1 MNAPNRVDPGV
12 RQVLTAPRGQRF
24 TRTRTGARAPARP
37 PTREQ
42 RLLAQMADNPRVQYR
57 REHGTLPHW
66 MKVAAA
72 RRQQADR
79 PPNHPDPPDP
89 PTTPAPTT
97 PPVPP
102 TPPGPPTPRVPRPRP
117 APEQDPF
124 PPRPRSHR
132 KPRRT
137 GWKLL
142 AYTLAATTGA
152 AAHHLTTLW
161 W

>member
-1 MNAPNRVDPGV
+1 MTALNQVDPGV

-24 TRTRTGARAPARP
+24 TRTRTRTRTGTRAPARP

-57 REHGTLPHW
+57 MEHGTLPHW

-79 PPNHPDPPDP
+79 PPNRPDPPDP
-89 PTTPAPTT
+89 PTTPD
-97 PPVPP
+97 PPA
-102 TPPGPPTPRVPRPRP
+102 PRVPRPRP
-117 APEQDPF
+117 APERDPF